1 MKKDLSIMVDDVKFN
16 FRVSCIMKYKGKV
29 LVEKNPEVS
38 HSVFPG
44 GRVMTME
51 DTKEALIREIKEE
64 MHFDISKKDIELKAI
79 IENFFRSNGVKYHEI
94 GFVYKIELNEK
105 DELVHRKELVNYDS
119 ENSYYE
125 YVNIDNIAKEPILPS
140 VVKNLIN
147 QEKFERI
154 VTKDIEECD

>member
-1 MKKDLSIMVDDVKFN
+1 
-16 FRVSCIMKYKGKV
+16 
-29 LVEKNPEVS
+29 
-38 HSVFPG
+38 
-44 GRVMTME
+44 MTME

-125 YVNIDNIAKEPILPS
+125 YVNIDDIAKEPILPS

>member
-64 MHFDISKKDIELKAI
+64 MHFDISKKDI
-79 IENFFRSNGVKYHEI
+79 
-94 GFVYKIELNEK
+94 
-105 DELVHRKELVNYDS
+105 
-119 ENSYYE
+119 
-125 YVNIDNIAKEPILPS
+125 
-140 VVKNLIN
+140 
-147 QEKFERI
+147 
-154 VTKDIEECD
+154 

>member
-94 GFVYKIELNEK
+94 GFVYKIYKFN
-105 DELVHRKELVNYDS
+105 NFC
-119 ENSYYE
+119 
-125 YVNIDNIAKEPILPS
+125 
-140 VVKNLIN
+140 LI
-147 QEKFERI
+147 FF
-154 VTKDIEECD
+154 